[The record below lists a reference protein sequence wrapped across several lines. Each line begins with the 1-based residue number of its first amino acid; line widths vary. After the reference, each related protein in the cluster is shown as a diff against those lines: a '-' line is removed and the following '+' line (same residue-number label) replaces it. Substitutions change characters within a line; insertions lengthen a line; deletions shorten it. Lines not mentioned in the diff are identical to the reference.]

1 LSVAFATVLCDA
13 NVLYPAPLR
22 DLLVRLA
29 ISAVIR
35 VHWTEHIHEEWM
47 RSVLADRPDLARAQL
62 ERTRALMDAAV
73 QNSLIRDY
81 EHRIEELELPDADD
95 RHILPAAIVG
105 GVQRILTFNTKDF
118 PAAVVAPFG
127 IDVQD
132 PDSSVPRAAAAE
144 GVALP
149 SPAGRWKRA
158 ASMPSYA
165 SNGGGASTSRRPSS
179 PPSTSGWASGRRR
192 STGSS
197 ATKRAVAPAS
207 A

>member
-29 ISAVIR
+29 ISGVIR
-35 VHWTEHIHEEWM
+35 AHWTEQIHEEWM
-47 RSVLADRPDLARAQL
+47 RSVLADRPDLKRTQL

-73 QNSLIRDY
+73 QGCLIPDY
-81 EHRIEELELPDADD
+81 EHRIEEVELPDPED
-95 RHILPAAIVG
+95 RHVLAAAIVG

-132 PDSSVPRAAAAE
+132 PDSFVLELLEARREGLLEALRQQRSALLDPPLDAEQLLAALEKAGLARSVRELA
-144 GVALP
+144 
-149 SPAGRWKRA
+149 RW
-158 ASMPSYA
+158 MDQL
-165 SNGGGASTSRRPSS
+165 
-179 PPSTSGWASGRRR
+179 
-192 STGSS
+192 
-197 ATKRAVAPAS
+197 
-207 A
+207 

>member
-118 PAAVVAPFG
+118 PAAAVASFG

-132 PDSSVPRAAAAE
+132 PDSFVLELLEAGRDELLDALRQQRAALRNPPLGAEQLLAALE
-144 GVALP
+144 KSGLAHSAYEL
-149 SPAGRWKRA
+149 ARW
-158 ASMPSYA
+158 MDQL
-165 SNGGGASTSRRPSS
+165 
-179 PPSTSGWASGRRR
+179 
-192 STGSS
+192 
-197 ATKRAVAPAS
+197 
-207 A
+207 